1 MEIKKFNKIFEADI
15 KSNKG
20 VPSSYIEEVEKIAK
34 EKYGTRGPSIP
45 DMMEAQRTFMNIMRI
60 HQGNERK
67 LENIAKKIITDYY
80 GDILDG
86 VKLDI
91 KIVRPDDEEKLE
103 MVQKL
108 QKQQQKPKQRQK
120 EQETNF
126 GRNPSDSQIDKS
138 KILNNIIQGEG
149 LNVIPMLKLEK
160 EAIDK
165 INPQLIDLMDKLSE
179 IDKKM
184 DWKEDISLNQAMQ
197 NDPRMANMV
206 ETDYEEDEET
216 GESTP
221 VIKVRALDLRA
232 LIHETIKG
240 VYELIMAHAIP
251 EDSEIAQ
258 KIKDATYG
266 LNDEQQDIRFGPF
279 IAADLRDYI
288 LGYIDR
294 KHEHKAKEINN
305 IKEFVYGVL
314 AGVDSDDFVDL
325 MFFILGKEKNKAD
338 YIMNK
343 LKIVQTAIENA
354 TGEVEDYEDS
364 YTGGGNYLQKDDEFD
379 ETGYADN
386 DEPREVQT
394 WKQYN
399 KGVVSGPEEHVKNI
413 KKLSGKD
420 LYTYLK
426 TKTSPAD
433 RMKIIDQGLDE
444 GDYDVVKKVNEFIS
458 KNGR

>member
-1 MEIKKFNKIFEADI
+1 MKINKFNSLFEADI

-20 VPSSYIEEVEKIAK
+20 VPSSYIDEVERIAK
-34 EKYGTRGPSIP
+34 EKYGTRGPSMV
-45 DMMEAQRTFMNIMRI
+45 DMMEAQRIFMTIMQI
-60 HQGNERK
+60 QQGNEQK
-67 LENIAKKIITDYY
+67 LEKIAKKIITEYY

-91 KIVRPDDEEKLE
+91 KIVKPDDEEKLE

-108 QKQQQKPKQRQK
+108 QKQEKKPNPNT
-120 EQETNF
+120 EDL
-126 GRNPSDSQIDKS
+126 GRKPAESEIDKR

-160 EAIDK
+160 DEIDK
-165 INPQLIDLMDKLSE
+165 INPRLIDLMDKLSE

-184 DWKEDISLNQAMQ
+184 DWKEDINLNQAMQ
-197 NDPRMANMV
+197 NNPMMANMV
-206 ETDYEEDEET
+206 DTDYEEDEET
-216 GESTP
+216 GETIP

-251 EDSEIAQ
+251 EDPVIAE
-258 KIKDATYG
+258 KIKKATYG
-266 LNDEQQDIRFGPF
+266 LKDEQEDIKFGPF

-294 KHEHKAKEINN
+294 KHDNKIKNINN
-305 IKEFVYGVL
+305 IKEFIYGVL
-314 AGVDSDDFVDL
+314 AGIKSDDFVDL
-325 MFFILGKEKNKAD
+325 MYFILGKEMNKAD
-338 YIMNK
+338 YIMKK
-343 LKIVQTAIENA
+343 LKIVETAIDNT
-354 TGEVEDYEDS
+354 TGGVEDYEDS

-379 ETGYADN
+379 ETGYADD

-399 KGVVSGPEEHVKNI
+399 KEIVSGPIEHIKNI
-413 KKLSGKD
+413 KKLND
-420 LYTYLK
+420 QELQAYLK

-433 RMKIIDQGLDE
+433 RMKIIDQGLDD
-444 GDYDVVKKVNEFIS
+444 GDYDVVKKVNEFIT

>member
-20 VPSSYIEEVEKIAK
+20 VPSSYIEQIEKIAK
-34 EKYGTRGPSIP
+34 EKYGTRGPSMP
-45 DMMEAQRTFMNIMRI
+45 DMMEAGRIFSTIMRI

-67 LENIAKKIITDYY
+67 LEEIGKKIISDYY

-86 VKLDI
+86 VKLDL
-91 KIVRPDDEEKLE
+91 KIVRPDDEEKLQ

-108 QKQQQKPKQRQK
+108 QKQQQKPKQGQK
-120 EQETNF
+120 DQETDF
-126 GRNPSDSQIDKS
+126 GRKPSDSQIDKS

-232 LIHETIKG
+232 LIHESIKG

-251 EDSEIAQ
+251 EDPEIAQ
-258 KIKDATYG
+258 KIKEATYG
-266 LNDEQQDIRFGPF
+266 LNDEQQDIKFGPF

-294 KHEHKAKEINN
+294 KHVYKAKEINN
-305 IKEFVYGVL
+305 IKEFIYGVL
-314 AGVDSDDFVDL
+314 AGIDSDDFVDL
-325 MFFILGKEKNKAD
+325 MFFILGKEMNKAD

-343 LKIVQTAIENA
+343 LKIVETAIDNA

-364 YTGGGNYLQKDDEFD
+364 YTGGGNYLEKDDDFD
-379 ETGYADN
+379 ETGYADD

-399 KGVVSGPEEHVKNI
+399 KEVVSGPEEHVKNI
-413 KKLSGKD
+413 KKLNGED

-433 RMKIIDQGLDE
+433 RMKIIDQGLDD
-444 GDYDVVKKVNEFIS
+444 GDYDVVKKVNEFIT

>member
-1 MEIKKFNKIFEADI
+1 MKIKKFDKIFEADI

-20 VPSSYIEEVEKIAK
+20 VPSSYIEEVERIAK
-34 EKYGTRGPSIP
+34 EKYGTRGPSMG
-45 DMMEAQRTFMNIMRI
+45 DMMEAQRTFMSIMQI
-60 HQGNERK
+60 QQGNERK
-67 LENIAKKIITDYY
+67 LENIAKKIITEYY

-91 KIVRPDDEEKLE
+91 KIVRPDDQEKLE

-108 QKQQQKPKQRQK
+108 QKQEQKSNK
-120 EQETNF
+120 EKEGPDF
-126 GRNPSDSQIDKS
+126 GRKVAESEIDKR

-160 EAIDK
+160 EEIDK

-184 DWKEDISLNQAMQ
+184 DWKEDANLNQAMQ
-197 NDPRMANMV
+197 NNPMMANIV
-206 ETDYEEDEET
+206 DTEYEEDEET
-216 GESTP
+216 GETIP

-251 EDSEIAQ
+251 EDPEIAE
-258 KIKDATYG
+258 KIKKATYG
-266 LNDEQQDIRFGPF
+266 LKDEQEDIKFGPF

-294 KHEHKAKEINN
+294 KHEYKIKNISN
-305 IKEFVYGVL
+305 IKEFIYGVL
-314 AGVDSDDFVDL
+314 AGIQSDDFVDL
-325 MFFILGKEKNKAD
+325 MFFILNKEMNKAD
-338 YIMNK
+338 FIMKK
-343 LKIVQTAIENA
+343 LKIVETAIDNV

-379 ETGYADN
+379 ETGYADE
-386 DEPREVQT
+386 DEPKEVQT

-399 KGVVSGPEEHVKNI
+399 KEVVTGPEEHIKNI
-413 KKLSGKD
+413 KKLND
-420 LYTYLK
+420 QELYTYLK

-433 RMKIIDQGLDE
+433 RMKIIDQGLDD
-444 GDYDVVKKVNEFIS
+444 GDYDIVRKVNEFIT